1 MSFIGDEGARY
12 AYLAGKSINGAAD
25 ALPAPTIDASPAVY
39 AALPMKT
46 SDWDSHSVDYDP
58 SHLQGQAPPP
68 PPPPADNQVFWT
80 PEQMAVLSQQPLP
93 YDHYYAHV
101 SSQPGKTPEGALA
114 APPPP
119 PVPPQQYVPGTVVAA
134 SGYSVQTFYDPRSD
148 AATELDGYE
157 GVKSCDLRLQTSVE
171 ECIKFLQTYN
181 TKPLQFARVHGFHT
195 ETRTRQGVDGAKYLL
210 SGRSCDGRCA
220 HSAGSREGAER

>member
-68 PPPPADNQVFWT
+68 PPPSPPADNQVFWT

-101 SSQPGKTPEGALA
+101 STQPGKTPEGALA
-114 APPPP
+114 ATPPP
-119 PVPPQQYVPGTVVAA
+119 PVPPQQYVPGDRRGGLRIQRPDFLRPTKRCRDRARRVRRRQVVRPAVADERGGVHKVPADLQHQAA
-134 SGYSVQTFYDPRSD
+134 AVRAGPWVPYRNP
-148 AATELDGYE
+148 
-157 GVKSCDLRLQTSVE
+157 
-171 ECIKFLQTYN
+171 
-181 TKPLQFARVHGFHT
+181 
-195 ETRTRQGVDGAKYLL
+195 
-210 SGRSCDGRCA
+210 
-220 HSAGSREGAER
+220 HSAGC